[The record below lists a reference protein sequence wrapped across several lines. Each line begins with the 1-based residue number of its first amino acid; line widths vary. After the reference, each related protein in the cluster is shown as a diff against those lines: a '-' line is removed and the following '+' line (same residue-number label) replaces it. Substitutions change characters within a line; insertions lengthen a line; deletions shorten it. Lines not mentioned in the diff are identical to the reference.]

1 VDTTQSS
8 DAPAEGAANPG
19 TTEEAPAPETPVE
32 GEPAAPVAPAEDPA
46 EKTPEEIAAEAE
58 AKAAED
64 AKFLEQLPE
73 LVKKIPEAELRRLGQ
88 QYANRT
94 MAAARR
100 AERAVET
107 VSRENATLKAKL
119 EAASSVPSLRDDPAA
134 AMKAA
139 GFSSAR
145 EFIDHLV
152 AKGAGT
158 DRKPDPLD
166 EVGKL
171 RAEIERRDR
180 EAAERA
186 NAEKVE
192 ASKKAVGEALKAQGD
207 KYARTATSLGQQR
220 LWGEIVEYAKAHGS
234 CPDNAVF
241 YLADQVERELRAEF
255 GDPAPRSAAKNAQTA
270 PAPGAPGASRSAKAT
285 TITSKGTSGA
295 PVVREYSLDPDE
307 ARAQVLRDLAAE
319 GLLRAAAE

>member
-1 VDTTQSS
+1 
-8 DAPAEGAANPG
+8 
-19 TTEEAPAPETPVE
+19 
-32 GEPAAPVAPAEDPA
+32 
-46 EKTPEEIAAEAE
+46 
-58 AKAAED
+58 
-64 AKFLEQLPE
+64 L
-73 LVKKIPEAELRRLGQ
+73 

-100 AERAVET
+100 AERAVEAVT
-107 VSRENATLKAKL
+107 RENATLKARL
-119 EAASSVPSLRDDPAA
+119 AESSAAPSLRDDPAA
-134 AMKAA
+134 ALKAH
-139 GFSSAR
+139 GFNTAR

-152 AKGAGT
+152 AKGGGA
-158 DRKPDPLD
+158 DKKPDPLD

-171 RAEIERRDR
+171 RAEIEARKKADEER
-180 EAAERA
+180 EASA
-186 NAEKVE
+186 KVE

-234 CPDNAVF
+234 CPDKAVF

-255 GDPAPRSAAKNAQTA
+255 GDPAPRSAAKSA
-270 PAPGAPGASRSAKAT
+270 PPVPGNGAAGTSTRAKAA

-295 PVVREYSLDPDE
+295 PVVREYSQDPDE